1 MRKFNIAAVGL
12 LFAAVFS
19 VSAFAQAQAP
29 AGKIGLIDTGA
40 FLDDKPGAGIP
51 KLKTA
56 YNSLNAEFKSVN
68 DELQTLGT
76 QYQQK
81 VDEYNKLKNAAVPSN
96 PQDMEAKASAIQ
108 DLETTIKRK
117 QEDAKNKYDKRQDAV
132 IGPIYTEIGK
142 AINDY
147 AKAKGFA
154 VILDGA
160 KLEQAGV
167 LLGWD
172 DKYNVTQDFITFYNS
187 QRPGTASTASTGAT
201 TAPPV
206 AKP

>member
-1 MRKFNIAAVGL
+1 MRKFNLAAIGL
-12 LFAAVFS
+12 LFAAVFT
-19 VSAFAQAQAP
+19 VSAFAQAP
-29 AGKIGLIDTGA
+29 AGRIGLIDTGA

-56 YNSLNAEFKSVN
+56 FNSLNAEFKTVN
-68 DELQTLGT
+68 DELTTLGT

-81 VDEYNKLKNAAVPSN
+81 VDEYNKLKNSTVPAG
-96 PQDMEAKASAIQ
+96 DLDAKATAIQ

-117 QEDAKNKYDKRQDAV
+117 QEDAKSKYDKRQDAV
-132 IGPIYTEIGK
+132 IGPIYADIGK
-142 AINDY
+142 ALNEY
-147 AKAKGFA
+147 AKSKGFA

-167 LLGWD
+167 LLGFD
-172 DKYNVTQDFITFYNS
+172 DKYDITKDFITFYNA
-187 QRPGTASTASTGAT
+187 RPATASTATTGAT
-201 TAPPV
+201 TTPPV